1 MAKIFG
7 MDVLSKEK
15 FQASNWLDVGLLSS
29 PLPRRS
35 NLPPTLAF
43 AANTLPQER
52 DTFFPPQFLVTGWQG
67 DSLITR
73 AGLGVRNIL
82 QELLPTAQECF
93 TQVVSNFGR
102 SRSMAIYQEFLA
114 FEQEQQHQALEI
126 NSPAALGQH
135 LRLGAR
141 SAYAADLQEFA
152 RLYALRTIIVYAFK
166 IRFITHLC
174 QALHILPR
182 KEILLAPQ
190 SFLAKIFKAGSSTEL
205 ICAALRT
212 GAYSWYL
219 PKAQEENLVQQLA
232 QNLSELS
239 LTELIKVCTY
249 VPGQKGMEDPA
260 YSHTLSHREFGL
272 FLHNLLLTFPAWMEK
287 GLGRDKDATIIN
299 CHFAGDYVAAM
310 ALGNWLAQESLLAP
324 GHAPTTLISSHL
336 PSGTFANGTF
346 GQACQELHFLTFL
359 VQAAGQRKADPVKF
373 ISEVMR
379 QKYAASEQGQMS
391 MFPEWEPKAHGHFPR
406 IVLMAAKLPAK
417 NPHYYLLQQIQ
428 GQLDTLS
435 DHGQMYVFSNQ
446 NLFVPSQS
454 DKIERL
460 LQKVN
465 VDACFNFEELKGRGE
480 IPAFL
485 YVLTKSSSN
494 KSSSPRTWG
503 EQQLAATCARQK
515 ACASFKWSGA
525 LKSFYHF
532 HELNT
537 VWAKFLAEHDP
548 AATWVYQENV
558 GDSLDF
564 EFNQDAIIDGRF
576 LSSQNGDPRRLTHPK
591 FFRNLVNSC
600 VTLDHFF
607 LLEQIRPEDFSS
619 PTATA
624 QELLGVAAPREARY
638 PLAIIVDYSRPSI
651 QLELVER
658 DALLA
663 KMENYGQAFFQYFGL
678 LPKITSI
685 NINIFREFFQ
695 TNLGQQII
703 QLALAG
709 GPTKMKAKLAALLIP
724 KFFLSTTLLPS
735 AAPTTFA
742 LLSMDNLLAMDAPLL
757 QSAAQEAA
765 VLADQY
771 QTSYP
776 WHVLSEIAQFKYQ
789 VFLALSS
796 LREGRQSDKPINFQ
810 HPVILRPLL
819 QAKLQEIYP
828 RNQDLFVDF
837 NLQSPQDIH
846 RPLDRISLNANGR
859 NYVLRLYSE
868 EMEILKLYGPQNIL
882 SFLAFIFGQAKGVS
896 ISQLLAQTKTPAA
909 AELDRIV
916 EDFKRIEDTLALIY
930 QQLSSIIS
938 SLIMRH
944 LSGQVAMND
953 LTDHPLS

>member
-15 FQASNWLDVGLLSS
+15 FQASNWLDIASLSS
-29 PLPRRS
+29 PLSHRS
-35 NLPPTLAF
+35 NLPPTLAY
-43 AANTLPQER
+43 AANVLPQER
-52 DTFFPPQFLVTGWQG
+52 DAFFPPQFLVSGWQG

-82 QELLPTAQECF
+82 QELLPTAEECF
-93 TQVVSNFGR
+93 SQVAINFGR
-102 SRSMAIYQEFLA
+102 SRSLAIYQEFLA

-135 LRLGAR
+135 LRQGAR
-141 SAYAADLQEFA
+141 SPYAADLQEFA
-152 RLYALRTIIVYAFK
+152 RLYAIRTIIVYAFK

-174 QALHILPR
+174 QALQILPR
-182 KEILLAPQ
+182 KEFLLAPQ

-219 PKAQEENLVQQLA
+219 PKAREENLVQQLA

-272 FLHNLLLTFPAWMEK
+272 FLHHLLLTLPAWPDK
-287 GLGRDKDATIIN
+287 NVGRENATMIN
-299 CHFAGDYVAAM
+299 CHFAGDYVASM
-310 ALGNWLAQESLLAP
+310 ALGHWLAQESLLTP
-324 GHAPTTLISSHL
+324 GHAPTTLVSPHL

-359 VQAAGQRKADPVKF
+359 VQAATQRKVDPVKF

-391 MFPEWEPKAHGHFPR
+391 MFPEWEHKANNKFSR
-406 IVLMAAKLPAK
+406 IILMAAKLPAK

-428 GQLDTLS
+428 GQMESLADNGRL
-435 DHGQMYVFSNQ
+435 YVFSNQ

-460 LQKVN
+460 LQKLN

-485 YVLTKSSSN
+485 YVLTQSSSN
-494 KSSSPRTWG
+494 KNHAPRTWG
-503 EQQLAATCARQK
+503 EQQLAAACARQK
-515 ACASFKWSGA
+515 ACASFKWSGT
-525 LKSFYHF
+525 LKSFYNF
-532 HELNT
+532 HELNAA
-537 VWAKFLAEHDP
+537 WAKFLAEHDP

-558 GDSLDF
+558 GDHLDF

-576 LSSQNGDPRRLTHPK
+576 LSSQNGDPRRITHPK

-607 LLEQIRPEDFSS
+607 LLEQIRPEDFTS
-619 PTATA
+619 PLATA

-678 LPKITSI
+678 LPKTTSI

-695 TNLGQQII
+695 TDLGQQII

-724 KFFLSTTLLPS
+724 KFFLATTLLPS
-735 AAPTTFA
+735 AAPTAFA
-742 LLSMDNLLAMDAPLL
+742 QLSKDDLWAMDAPQL
-757 QSAAQEAA
+757 QAAAQDAA
-765 VLADQY
+765 LLAEHY
-771 QTSYP
+771 QTAYP

-789 VFLALSS
+789 IFLALSS
-796 LREGRQSDKPINFQ
+796 LREGRNADRPLNFQ
-810 HPVILRPLL
+810 HPVMLRPLL

-837 NLQSPQDIH
+837 NLQNPQDIH
-846 RPLDRISLNANGR
+846 RPLERISLNASGR
-859 NYVLRLYSE
+859 NYVLRLYSAD
-868 EMEILKLYGPQNIL
+868 MEILKLYGPQNIL
-882 SFLAFIFGQAKGVS
+882 AFLSFIFGQAKGVS
-896 ISQLLAQTKTPAA
+896 ISQLLAQTKTPTA
-909 AELDRIV
+909 AELDRII
-916 EDFKRIEDTLALIY
+916 ESFKGIEDTLALIY
-930 QQLSSIIS
+930 QQLSAIIS
-938 SLIMRH
+938 SIIMRH
-944 LSGQVAMND
+944 LSGQVMGTEDRPSLFN
-953 LTDHPLS
+953 